1 MATHGVDQHQH
12 PIVQIRH
19 PRPLMTQSPSRT
31 LDRPH
36 PRRRPLPNTAQQSVL
51 FLSHEKLFYFS
62 FFWFLQLS
70 TQIRLGERRVER
82 AEIYFFLLRLGL
94 LVYSIMHVPELNV
107 LSVKDDGLQIFL
119 FFIFYFYIIDI
130 FKMFFKYY
138 VSKIRLNHPPK

>member
-1 MATHGVDQHQH
+1 M
-12 PIVQIRH
+12 
-19 PRPLMTQSPSRT
+19 
-31 LDRPH
+31 
-36 PRRRPLPNTAQQSVL
+36 
-51 FLSHEKLFYFS
+51 
-62 FFWFLQLS
+62 S

-130 FKMFFKYY
+130 FKMFF
-138 VSKIRLNHPPK
+138 